1 MRKKVFNSQLNN
13 LATYRK
19 YKRELTTLAQNV
31 FNYENLPEFIDVAYL
46 NKTLLIKGAIAFFYD
61 DVLKTVLALP
71 FTSEDKVDLYGRPV
85 NITVMGENGYTRN
98 LKYGEYV
105 IMYDNDGRYSLYV
118 DILQNIERIANI
130 KRVIDINISQQK
142 TPRIWKTST
151 ESEKTVRDM
160 LNDYDG
166 NVESVVAYKSE
177 VLDDLEGVV
186 APAPFV
192 ADKLNDALDK
202 EYSEFCKLIGIANVE
217 IKKKERLI
225 TDEVKQSMGGTIAS
239 RFNRFNPRKK
249 AIDEI
254 NKKWGLNIEVA
265 YYDNLPTSLES
276 VIKKEVDNN
285 VDISDNAS

>member
-46 NKTLLIKGAIAFFYD
+46 NKTLLIKGAIAFFKD
-61 DVLKTVLALP
+61 EILGVIALP
-71 FTSEDKVDLYGRPV
+71 FTSETEIDLYGRPL

-118 DILQNIERIANI
+118 DILQNIERISNI

-276 VIKKEVDNN
+276 VIKKEVDTN
-285 VDISDNAS
+285 VDISNNADN

>member
-1 MRKKVFNSQLNN
+1 
-13 LATYRK
+13 
-19 YKRELTTLAQNV
+19 
-31 FNYENLPEFIDVAYL
+31 
-46 NKTLLIKGAIAFFYD
+46 
-61 DVLKTVLALP
+61 
-71 FTSEDKVDLYGRPV
+71 
-85 NITVMGENGYTRN
+85 MGENGYTRN
-98 LKYGEYV
+98 LKQGEYV

-276 VIKKEVDNN
+276 VIKKEVDTN

>member
-31 FNYENLPEFIDVAYL
+31 FNYENLPEYIDVAYL

-61 DVLKTVLALP
+61 EVLKTVLALP
-71 FTSEDKVDLYGRPV
+71 FTSETEIDIYGRPI

-98 LKYGEYV
+98 LKKGEFV

-166 NVESVVAYKSE
+166 CVESVVAYKSE

-276 VIKKEVDNN
+276 VIKKEVDTN
-285 VDISDNAS
+285 VDISNNAS

>member
-46 NKTLLIKGAIAFFYD
+46 NKTLLIKGAIAFFKD
-61 DVLKTVLALP
+61 EVLGVIALP
-71 FTSEDKVDLYGRPV
+71 FTSETEIDLYGRPV

-254 NKKWGLNIEVA
+254 NKKWGLKIEVA

-285 VDISDNAS
+285 VDIPDNAS